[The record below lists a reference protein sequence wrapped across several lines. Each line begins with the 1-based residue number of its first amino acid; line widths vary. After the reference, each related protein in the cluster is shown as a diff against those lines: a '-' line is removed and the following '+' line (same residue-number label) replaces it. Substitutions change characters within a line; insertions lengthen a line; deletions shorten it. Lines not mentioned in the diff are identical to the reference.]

1 MKSKVLLIS
10 LLITTVVG
18 VSILLILYH
27 ISEATMKRQNPFLRS
42 FPPHLAEYVKQADLR
57 FNSYYFAG
65 YDKGILYLGNYT
77 APLHGIAIDTTFK
90 DKQEIRITPEK
101 SNFQFRSV
109 QLRVAPPNFYL
120 MDGTVPC
127 VYSGKITDWK
137 ARLRL
142 KENPYFTFAEPI
154 DSITFA
160 FRANSSNSGVNVLG
174 TFKLTTPPIVTLS
187 PKLLEK
193 QPGGDGIFD
202 TDGTLLYNNGLSKI
216 VYVYR
221 YRNQFVVAD
230 KRANIVY
237 RGNTI
242 DTVSRAQIKIAQIDG
257 ERKMAAPPLSVNTAT
272 AVCNSLLFVNSTL
285 RGKYDNLKAWQN
297 ASTVDV
303 YDLKKNVYLFSFY
316 IAGIEGNK
324 LKSLLVTP
332 THLYALI
339 DTQLVSYA
347 IKGNLKKEMMQFSG
361 DFNASH

>member
-1 MKSKVLLIS
+1 MKSKVLFFY

-18 VSILLILYH
+18 VSILLVFYH
-27 ISEATMKRQNPFLRS
+27 TSEAVMQKQNPFLRS
-42 FPPHLAEYVKQADLR
+42 FPPHVAEYVKQTDLK

-65 YDKGILYLGNYT
+65 YDNGVLYLGNYT
-77 APLHGIAIDTTFK
+77 TPLNAIAIDSTFK
-90 DKQEIRITPEK
+90 NKQKINIFPEK

-127 VYSGKITDWK
+127 IYSGSIADWK

-142 KENPYFTFAEPI
+142 KESPYFTFAEPM
-154 DSITFA
+154 DSITFV
-160 FRANSSNSGVNVLG
+160 FRANSSGSGANILG
-174 TFKLTTPPIVTLS
+174 TFKLGALSSVTLS
-187 PKLLEK
+187 PNLL
-193 QPGGDGIFD
+193 QQQAGGDGIFD
-202 TDGTLLYNNGLSKI
+202 TDGTLLYSKGLSSI

-230 KRANIVY
+230 KSANLVY

-242 DTVSRAQIKIAQIDG
+242 DTVSRAQIKVAQLKG
-257 ERKMAAPPLSVNTAT
+257 ERKMSAPPLSVNAAS
-272 AVCNSLLFVNSTL
+272 AVCNTLLFVNSTL
-285 RGKYDNLKAWQN
+285 RGKYDNLKAWQS
-297 ASTVDV
+297 ASTIDV

-316 IAGIEGNK
+316 IAGIDGKK

-347 IKGNLKKEMMQFSG
+347 IKGNLKKKIMQFNG
-361 DFNASH
+361 DFSAPH

>member
-1 MKSKVLLIS
+1 MKSKVLFFYLS
-10 LLITTVVG
+10 ITTLVG
-18 VSILLILYH
+18 IVALLVLYH
-27 ISEATMKRQNPFLRS
+27 ISESVMQKQNPFQRS
-42 FPPHLAEYVKQADLR
+42 FPPHLAEYVKQADLK

-65 YDKGILYLGNYT
+65 YNNGVLYLGNYT
-77 APLHGIAIDTTFK
+77 APLHVIAIDSAFK
-90 DKQEIRITPEK
+90 NKQEINIIPEK
-101 SNFQFRSV
+101 SNFKFHSV
-109 QLRVAPPNFYL
+109 QLRVAAPNFYL

-142 KENPYFTFAEPI
+142 KVSPYFTFAEPM

-160 FRANSSNSGVNVLG
+160 FRANSSGSGANILG
-174 TFKLTTPPIVTLS
+174 TFKLRTPPLESLS
-187 PKLLEK
+187 PNLLQK
-193 QPGGDGIFD
+193 QTGGDGIFD
-202 TDGTLLYNNGLSKI
+202 TDGTLLYSKGLSRI
-216 VYVYR
+216 VYIYR

-230 KRANIVY
+230 KSANLVY

-242 DTVSRAQIKIAQIDG
+242 DTVSQAQIKVAQLEG
-257 ERKMAAPPLSVNTAT
+257 ERKMSAPPLSVNTAS
-272 AVCNSLLFVNSTL
+272 AVCNTLLFVNSTL
-285 RGKYDNLKAWQN
+285 RGKYDNLKAWQS
-297 ASTVDV
+297 ASTIDV

-316 IAGIEGNK
+316 IAGIDGKK

-361 DFNASH
+361 DYSASH